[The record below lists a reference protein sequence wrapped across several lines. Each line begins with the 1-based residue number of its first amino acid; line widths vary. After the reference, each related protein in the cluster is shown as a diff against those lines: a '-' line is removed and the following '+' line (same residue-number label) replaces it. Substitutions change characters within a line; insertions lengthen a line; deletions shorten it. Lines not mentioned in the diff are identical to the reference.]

1 MGLRGEIVEHI
12 FAFLVCMFIVIVFGL
27 FSIFT
32 VRNMYVSQSS
42 FLQEEA
48 VLALRQLLE
57 SPLNETKI
65 PPTIGIAMKYHPYV
79 INITAVQ
86 RLRDVVLRTAEDY
99 NRNKTGLVSS
109 EDDVRII
116 LYNGTEVTGTII
128 PGSRVFCDD
137 HYPANC
143 KLVLGTN
150 TTRSKVFALNGY
162 AFCPPGSCLSDGSF
176 CCPSSGNITVR
187 VIVTGD

>member
-1 MGLRGEIVEHI
+1 MEHI
-12 FAFLVCMFIVIVFGL
+12 FAFLICMFIVVVFGL
-27 FSIFT
+27 FSIFA
-32 VRNMYVSQSS
+32 VRNMYISQSS

-48 VLALRQLLE
+48 ALALRQLLE
-57 SPLNETKI
+57 NPGNYTKS
-65 PPTIGIAMKYHPYV
+65 PPTVGIAMKDLPYTV
-79 INITAVQ
+79 NLTALDI
-86 RLRDVVLRTAEDY
+86 LRNMKYGDW
-99 NRNKTGLVSS
+99 KGCLVSS

-128 PGSRVFCDD
+128 LGNKVFCDD
-137 HYPANC
+137 HHPANC

-162 AFCPPGSCLSDGSF
+162 AFCPPGSCLSDRSF

-187 VIVTGD
+187 VIIIGD